1 MLLAVVRHFGDFQ
14 EDQFDF
20 HSYCVRKMTLR
31 AYVAMLR
38 MEDTLHSN
46 IFYSKVRTPR
56 VVTLVHLKLL
66 YAARDG
72 SSASCKSGVMCNHL
86 ASSR

>member
-1 MLLAVVRHFGDFQ
+1 MLPVQALKVLLAVTKHFADFE

-38 MEDTLHSN
+38 MEDTLHAN
-46 IFYSKVRTPR
+46 IFYSRVGGAPPR
-56 VVTLVHLKLL
+56 CRGLL
-66 YAARDG
+66 SAVLYMSG
-72 SSASCKSGVMCNHL
+72 S
-86 ASSR
+86 